1 MQRSERKRRRWW
13 RALLVGVPLA
23 VVVFALGFPLLY
35 AVATPEQRGP
45 IRRLPPVP
53 PGSYSVIVADWG
65 YHTAIVVEQ
74 PRDWALGPPD
84 EERAPFLEYAWGDR
98 RFFMESDYRPHAVF
112 ATLVLPTESV
122 LYQDGRPR
130 PPSLAGARAVFAR
143 RVDAA
148 ALHRLL
154 LDLERS
160 FQRGPDEKRLSPYAA
175 TPGFGGRFYPAYG
188 RYLWTRN
195 CNWWTVMRLNA
206 AQLAG
211 GARGVVFSGQ
221 VKSRLSD
228 FAVATFDVPV
238 DQSR

>member
-1 MQRSERKRRRWW
+1 MQRPEPKPQRLW

-35 AVATPEQRGP
+35 ALATSEQRGP
-45 IRRLPPVP
+45 IHGLPPVP

-74 PRDWALGPPD
+74 PRDWALGPPG

-98 RFFMESDYRPHAVF
+98 RFYMESDYRPHAVF

-122 LYQDGRPR
+122 LYLDGRPR
-130 PPSLAGARAVFAR
+130 PPSLDGARAVFAR

-160 FQRGPDEKRLSPYAA
+160 FQRGPSGDRLAPYAA
-175 TPGFGGRFYPAYG
+175 ATGVGGRFYPAYG
-188 RYLWTRN
+188 RYLWTRD
-195 CNWWTVMRLNA
+195 CNWWTVVRLNA

-211 GARGVVFSGQ
+211 GASGVVFSGQ
-221 VKSRLSD
+221 VKSRLRD
-228 FAVATFDVPV
+228 FVVAAFDPPA
-238 DQSR
+238 S